1 MVLIQPSYF
10 IIIEKRGKRKGICK
24 KNTGRRVYRE
34 IRYCLCGLWI
44 TGLWI
49 TAVFGLFSWVCPQGQ
64 RGPDKHP
71 EVQKGY
77 KINTMRNI

>member
-1 MVLIQPSYF
+1 MVLIQPFYF

-44 TGLWI
+44 TGLWK
-49 TAVFGLFSWVCPQGQ
+49 TPVFALFSPVCPQG
-64 RGPDKHP
+64 RAGYRHEISDK
-71 EVQKGY
+71 KGE
-77 KINTMRNI
+77 K